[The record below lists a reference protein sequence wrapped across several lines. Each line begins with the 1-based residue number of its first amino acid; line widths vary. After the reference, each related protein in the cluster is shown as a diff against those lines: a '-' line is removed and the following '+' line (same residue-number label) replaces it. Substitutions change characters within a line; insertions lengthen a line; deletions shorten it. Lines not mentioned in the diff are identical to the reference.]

1 MPAVR
6 ARRRQVQALLPQVVC
21 WQPGRRTRR
30 GGAVVL
36 HAREQAR
43 RRWPEPRKVVSQ
55 RQLSIGAW
63 RSDKDLDGKLKEQ
76 AAKV

>member
-1 MPAVR
+1 MA
-6 ARRRQVQALLPQVVC
+6 
-21 WQPGRRTRR
+21 
-30 GGAVVL
+30 
-36 HAREQAR
+36 
-43 RRWPEPRKVVSQ
+43 EPTKVASQ